1 MDIKNHFLNLV
12 NSKGG
17 FKPLH
22 AHFDKSNVVTPDILM
37 QAQKESMQDKWDTF
51 NKIKAN
57 YTFEDIY
64 RRAEACVHSFIK
76 QKATVARTFT
86 DADSIIGQLCIDA
99 LAQLRADYQDVITIE
114 IGIQPIQ
121 GLTKKEDYQAF
132 KTACSKA
139 DIVGGLPSRDPDP
152 KEHLH
157 ILFEIAEKLS
167 LPLDVHVDQ
176 LNSPNEKETQL
187 LLDVKE
193 KRDFKYKV
201 NAIHSISLACH
212 PEPYQNIIAQRL
224 AEENVGVVICPS
236 AALSMKPLK
245 GYLAPIH
252 NSIAPLQ
259 ILHKHGVQMALGIDN
274 INDLYMPLVDGDMW
288 FESRLLME
296 ATRCYDL
303 NLISDIA
310 TNYI

>member
-1 MDIKNHFLNLV
+1 MNIKNHFLNLV
-12 NSKGG
+12 ISKGG

-51 NKIKAN
+51 NKIKSN
-57 YTFEDIY
+57 YTSEDIY
-64 RRAEACVHSFIK
+64 RRAESCVHSFIK
-76 QKATVARTFT
+76 QKATVVRTFT
-86 DADSIIGQLCIDA
+86 DADSIIGQLCVDA
-99 LAQLRADYQDVITIE
+99 LTQLRADYKDVIDIE

-121 GLTKKEDYQAF
+121 GLAKKEDYQAF

-139 DIVGGLPSRDPDP
+139 DLIGGLPSRDPDP

-157 ILFEIAEKLS
+157 ILFDLAEEFC

-176 LNSPNEKETQL
+176 LNSPNEKETEL
-187 LLDVKE
+187 LLDVK
-193 KRDFKYKV
+193 RDRNFKHKV
-201 NAIHSISLACH
+201 NAIHSISLSCH
-212 PEPYQNIIAQRL
+212 PELYQHSIAQRL
-224 AEENVGVVICPS
+224 AEENIGVIICPS
-236 AALSMKPLK
+236 AALSMKPLE
-245 GYLAPIH
+245 GCLTPIH

-259 ILHKHGVQMALGIDN
+259 ILHKHGVKIALGIDN

-288 FESRLLME
+288 FEARLLME